1 MTGDGY
7 SRRAKQHQDAA
18 ALSDAG
24 GCVCWFALGLPYVLI
39 VRYKTDGD
47 PLLERIFLNLVGLIV
62 VFAGLGLLL
71 VGLDH
76 VLGRCQRTA

>member
-1 MTGDGY
+1 MQQLY
-7 SRRAKQHQDAA
+7 RMLAA
-18 ALSDAG
+18 ALG
-24 GCVCWFALGLPYVLI
+24 WFALGLQYVLI

-71 VGLDH
+71 VGLDNG
-76 VLGRCQRTA
+76 LGRLMVKHREAS

>member
-1 MTGDGY
+1 MQQLY
-7 SRRAKQHQDAA
+7 RMLAA
-18 ALSDAG
+18 AFAG
-24 GCVCWFALGLPYVLI
+24 SRLASHMFSSSAS
-39 VRYKTDGD
+39 KTDGD